1 MTRVPKDMSRRQRVP
16 PRPGSAGEA
25 NAGSGQGSGPGDL
38 PPGEGGAPVRR
49 PPPWHQPS
57 EPETASF
64 GSWLR
69 RQREMREISLRDI
82 ADRTK
87 ISLRYLEAM
96 EDDRFDLLPAPIFA
110 KGFLREYARYVG
122 LSPDEVVNH
131 YLAVQQQQ
139 SPEEDG
145 IRKDQT
151 LVNRPHR
158 VQPQPRSW
166 TYGLF
171 LALAVLVLIALIW
184 ALAWYNN
191 HRREQ
196 QPAADSAPS
205 SMPAMTAPPG
215 PAGAQTA
222 AAAPVVPEKP
232 SAPLE
237 VTLDFIADCW
247 VEVRVDDKP
256 FLSEQRVQGE
266 SLPIEAQKSVDIRL
280 GDTAAAEIQVN
291 GQTYPLN
298 GKRGEVREF
307 RIDLETVRQLQE
319 KKEAL

>member
-1 MTRVPKDMSRRQRVP
+1 MGAPGRRQ
-16 PRPGSAGEA
+16 
-25 NAGSGQGSGPGDL
+25 
-38 PPGEGGAPVRR
+38 
-49 PPPWHQPS
+49 PPWGKPS

-64 GSWLR
+64 GDWLR

-96 EDDRFDLLPAPIFA
+96 EEDRFDLLPAPIFA

-139 SPEEDG
+139 SPDEDG
-145 IRKDQT
+145 VKKDQT
-151 LVNRPHR
+151 LVNRPYR
-158 VQPQPRSW
+158 AKPVRSW

-171 LALAVLVLIALIW
+171 LLLAVLALIAVIW
-184 ALAWYNN
+184 ALVWYNN
-191 HRREQ
+191 RRHEG
-196 QPAADSAPS
+196 PAAEATPPPIAGIAAPAEMAASPPAVAPS
-205 SMPAMTAPPG
+205 PG
-215 PAGAQTA
+215 
-222 AAAPVVPEKP
+222 PEKP

-237 VTLDFIADCW
+237 VTLDFTADCW
-247 VEVRVDDKP
+247 VEVKVDDKP

-280 GDTAAAEIQVN
+280 GDASAAEIQVN
-291 GQTYPLN
+291 GLPYPVN
-298 GKRGEVREF
+298 GKPGEVREL

>member
-1 MTRVPKDMSRRQRVP
+1 M
-16 PRPGSAGEA
+16 
-25 NAGSGQGSGPGDL
+25 
-38 PPGEGGAPVRR
+38 
-49 PPPWHQPS
+49 
-57 EPETASF
+57 ASF
-64 GSWLR
+64 GDWLR

-139 SPEEDG
+139 SPDEDG
-145 IRKDQT
+145 VKKDQT

-158 VQPQPRSW
+158 VKPVRSW

-171 LALAVLVLIALIW
+171 LALALIALI
-184 ALAWYNN
+184 ALVWGLVWYNN
-191 HRREQ
+191 RRREAPSADATPPPIAAPVE
-196 QPAADSAPS
+196 PAA
-205 SMPAMTAPPG
+205 
-215 PAGAQTA
+215 AQAA
-222 AAAPVVPEKP
+222 AAAPVVPERP

-237 VTLDFIADCW
+237 VTIDFTANCW

-256 FLSEQRVQGE
+256 LLSEERVQGE
-266 SLPIEAQKSVDIRL
+266 SLPIAAQRSVDVRL
-280 GDTAAAEIQVN
+280 GDSGAAEIQVN
-291 GQTYPLN
+291 GQAYPLN
-298 GKRGEVREF
+298 GKRGEIREVH
-307 RIDLETVRQLQE
+307 IDLETVRQLQE

>member
-1 MTRVPKDMSRRQRVP
+1 
-16 PRPGSAGEA
+16 
-25 NAGSGQGSGPGDL
+25 
-38 PPGEGGAPVRR
+38 
-49 PPPWHQPS
+49 
-57 EPETASF
+57 
-64 GSWLR
+64 
-69 RQREMREISLRDI
+69 MREISLRDI

-145 IRKDQT
+145 VRKDQT

-158 VQPQPRSW
+158 VKPVRSW

-171 LALAVLVLIALIW
+171 LALAVLVLMALIW
-184 ALAWYNN
+184 ALVWYNN
-191 HRREQ
+191 RRRE
-196 QPAADSAPS
+196 APS
-205 SMPAMTAPPG
+205 ADATPPPIAAPTES
-215 PAGAQTA
+215 GAAQPTP
-222 AAAPVVPEKP
+222 AAPVVPEKP

-280 GDTAAAEIQVN
+280 GDTSAAEIQVN
-291 GQTYPLN
+291 GQAYPLN

>member
-1 MTRVPKDMSRRQRVP
+1 MGETPSRRQ
-16 PRPGSAGEA
+16 
-25 NAGSGQGSGPGDL
+25 
-38 PPGEGGAPVRR
+38 
-49 PPPWHQPS
+49 PPWDKPS

-64 GSWLR
+64 GDWLR

-87 ISLRYLEAM
+87 ISLRYLQAM

-139 SPEEDG
+139 SPEEEG
-145 IRKDQT
+145 VKKDQT

-158 VQPQPRSW
+158 VKPVRSW

-171 LALAVLVLIALIW
+171 LAVALILLIALVW
-184 ALAWYNN
+184 ALVWYNN
-191 HRREQ
+191 HRREA
-196 QPAADSAPS
+196 PAADGTPQPV
-205 SMPAMTAPPG
+205 PAM
-215 PAGAQTA
+215 
-222 AAAPVVPEKP
+222 AAPAQPVSSPAAPASAAPAIPDKP

-237 VTLDFIADCW
+237 ITLDFTADCW

-266 SLPIEAQKSVDIRL
+266 SLPIEAQKSVDIKL
-280 GDTAAAEIQVN
+280 GDAAAAEIQVN
-291 GQTYPLN
+291 GQAYPLN
-298 GKRGEVREF
+298 GKAGEVREV

>member
-1 MTRVPKDMSRRQRVP
+1 MGGGGGGGGASGRRQ
-16 PRPGSAGEA
+16 
-25 NAGSGQGSGPGDL
+25 
-38 PPGEGGAPVRR
+38 
-49 PPPWHQPS
+49 PPWGHPS

-64 GSWLR
+64 GGWLR

-87 ISLRYLEAM
+87 ISLRYLQAM

-145 IRKDQT
+145 VKKDQT

-158 VQPQPRSW
+158 VKPVRSW

-171 LALAVLVLIALIW
+171 FAIALIVLIALVW
-184 ALAWYNN
+184 ALVWYNN
-191 HRREQ
+191 HRRES
-196 QPAADSAPS
+196 PAAEGTTPTPAIAAP
-205 SMPAMTAPPG
+205 ADPG
-215 PAGAQTA
+215 AAQA
-222 AAAPVVPEKP
+222 AATAAPVVPDRP

-237 VTLDFIADCW
+237 ITLDFTADCW

-266 SLPIEAQKSVDIRL
+266 SLPIEAQKSVDIKL
-280 GDTAAAEIQVN
+280 GDAGAAEIQVN
-291 GQTYPLN
+291 GQAYPLN
-298 GKRGEVREF
+298 GKSGEVREL

>member
-1 MTRVPKDMSRRQRVP
+1 MSARRQ
-16 PRPGSAGEA
+16 
-25 NAGSGQGSGPGDL
+25 
-38 PPGEGGAPVRR
+38 
-49 PPPWHQPS
+49 PPWGQPS

-64 GSWLR
+64 GDWLR

-145 IRKDQT
+145 VKKDQT

-158 VQPQPRSW
+158 VKPVRSW

-171 LALAVLVLIALIW
+171 LAIAVLVLMALIW
-184 ALAWYNN
+184 ALVWYNN
-191 HRREQ
+191 HRRGQ
-196 QPAADSAPS
+196 QPAAETPPS
-205 SMPAMTAPPG
+205 SMTSPAESEVAQ
-215 PAGAQTA
+215 PAV
-222 AAAPVVPEKP
+222 AAPVIPDKP

-237 VTLDFIADCW
+237 ITLDFTADCW

-266 SLPIEAQKSVDIRL
+266 SLPIEAQKSVDIKL
-280 GDTAAAEIQVN
+280 GDAAAAEIQVN
-291 GQTYPLN
+291 GQAYPLN
-298 GKRGEVREF
+298 GKPGEVREF

>member
-1 MTRVPKDMSRRQRVP
+1 MGGGG
-16 PRPGSAGEA
+16 GS
-25 NAGSGQGSGPGDL
+25 QGSGPSDI
-38 PPGEGGAPVRR
+38 PPEDGGGSASGRR
-49 PPPWHQPS
+49 QPPWGQPS

-64 GSWLR
+64 GGWLR

-87 ISLRYLEAM
+87 ISLRYLQAM

-145 IRKDQT
+145 VKKDQT

-158 VQPQPRSW
+158 VKPVRSW

-171 LALAVLVLIALIW
+171 LAIALILLIALVW
-184 ALAWYNN
+184 ALVWYNN
-191 HRREQ
+191 HRREA
-196 QPAADSAPS
+196 PAADGTPQP
-205 SMPAMTAPPG
+205 MPAI
-215 PAGAQTA
+215 
-222 AAAPVVPEKP
+222 AAPAEPASSPEASVAPVIPDRP

-237 VTLDFIADCW
+237 VTLDFTADCW

-266 SLPIEAQKSVDIRL
+266 SLPIEAQKSVDIKL
-280 GDTAAAEIQVN
+280 GNAAAAEIQVN
-291 GQTYPLN
+291 GQAYPLN
-298 GKRGEVREF
+298 GKSGEIREV

>member
-1 MTRVPKDMSRRQRVP
+1 MSVRRQ
-16 PRPGSAGEA
+16 
-25 NAGSGQGSGPGDL
+25 
-38 PPGEGGAPVRR
+38 
-49 PPPWHQPS
+49 PPWGQPS

-64 GSWLR
+64 GDWLR

-145 IRKDQT
+145 VKKDQT

-158 VQPQPRSW
+158 VKPVRSW

-171 LALAVLVLIALIW
+171 LALAVLVLMALVWALI
-184 ALAWYNN
+184 WYNN

-196 QPAADSAPS
+196 QPAVEATPS
-205 SMPAMTAPPG
+205 SMTSPVESAVAQPAVAP
-215 PAGAQTA
+215 
-222 AAAPVVPEKP
+222 PVVPDKP

-237 VTLDFIADCW
+237 VTLDFTADCW
-247 VEVRVDDKP
+247 VEVRVDDKQV
-256 FLSEQRVQGE
+256 LSEQRVQGE
-266 SLPIEAQKSVDIRL
+266 SLPIEAQRSVDIKL
-280 GDTAAAEIQVN
+280 GDAAAAEIQVN
-291 GQTYPLN
+291 GQAYALN
-298 GKRGEVREF
+298 GKPGEVREF